1 MRSFIGEISETHIG
15 ASLALSYLLF
25 SAIFW
30 AYPFIWLLILS
41 FSEWRFFDAPS
52 FSGLHN
58 LIVVLGDPEFWA
70 GLWNLV
76 RFFSIYF
83 PIAFVGSLGFAF
95 GLKHVGR
102 GKTFIALCFLLA
114 NISSGVAF
122 SLVFAKLF
130 SSTGPINNMVFS
142 WFGFRIPWMSNPTL
156 AMLAIALVV
165 AWKFI
170 GYYGLILY
178 SGLQTIPKE
187 LDDAALLDNTP
198 PLVRLFRITLP
209 LINAQLITVLVLTI
223 LVSFSIFTEP
233 YLITGGGPLG
243 RTNMPLMIIYE
254 TAFRRLQ
261 PSHAAI
267 MSVIVAA
274 VSYLLI
280 RITRKLLEKDVK
292 LT

>member
-1 MRSFIGEISETHIG
+1 MRAFIGKISETQIG
-15 ASLALSYLLF
+15 TLLALSYVLF
-25 SAIFW
+25 SAVFW
-30 AYPFIWLLILS
+30 AYPFVWLTILS
-41 FSEWRFFDAPS
+41 FSDWRFFGAPT

-58 LIVVLGDPEFWA
+58 LTAILRDPEFWG
-70 GLWNLV
+70 GLWNVL

-83 PIAFVGSLGFAF
+83 PIAFIGSLGFAF

-102 GKTFIALCFLLA
+102 GKAFIALCFLLA

-130 SSTGPINNMVFS
+130 SSTGPINNFIFS
-142 WFGFRIPWMSNPTL
+142 CFGFRIPWMSDPNL

-170 GYYGLILY
+170 GYYGLIIY

-187 LDDAALLDNTP
+187 LYDAALLDNTP
-198 PLVRLFRITLP
+198 PLKRLFRITLP
-209 LINAQLITVLVLTI
+209 MINAQVIMVLVFTI
-223 LVSFSIFTEP
+223 LVSFGIFTEP

-243 RTNMPLMIIYE
+243 RTSSPLMVIYE
-254 TAFRRLQ
+254 TAFQRLQ
-261 PSHAAI
+261 PGRAAM

-274 VSYLLI
+274 ASYLLI
-280 RITRKLLEKDVK
+280 RIARKVLERDVK
-292 LT
+292 LA